1 MDQLPLF
8 LNLRGKNVVLVGDGD
23 AADAKRRLIE
33 RAGGICV
40 PDYPADTSNIAGIAY
55 VAVEDEGEA
64 IASAKRLRAKGM
76 LVNVIDRPDL
86 CDFTTPAIVDRAPVL
101 IAVGTS
107 GTSAG
112 MAKAIRQRIEAL
124 LPQNLGALARDVLAA
139 RDSIKARWSDA
150 AGRRRVLDEAFQPNG
165 ALDPFAGHDDSAVA
179 SWLDGPEENSRNRL
193 VEIRLLSDDPDDLTL
208 RTARLLGEADHIFY
222 DPVVPPTILER
233 ARADAVRHSN
243 APGETQPEGL
253 SLYLRSSASR

>member
-8 LNLRGKNVVLVGDGD
+8 LNLRGKHVVLVGDGN

-40 PDYPADTSNIAGIAY
+40 PDYPADTSNIVGIAY
-55 VAVEDEGEA
+55 IALENEGEA
-64 IASAKRLRAKGM
+64 IANAKRLRAKGM

-107 GTSAG
+107 GASAS

-124 LPQNLGALARDVLAA
+124 LPQNLGALARAVLAA
-139 RDSIKARWSDA
+139 RDSVKARWSEA
-150 AGRRRVLDEAFQPNG
+150 AARRRALDKAFQPNG
-165 ALDPFAGHDDSAVA
+165 ALDPFADHDDSAVA
-179 SWLDGPEENSRNRL
+179 SWLDEAEGSPRNRL

-208 RTARLLGEADHIFY
+208 RTARLLGEVDHIFH
-222 DPVVPPTILER
+222 DAPVPPAILER
-233 ARADAVRHSN
+233 ARADAVRHLG
-243 APGETQPEGL
+243 APPETPPEGL